1 MISEAKDILISLREG
16 KKVQEYSVN
25 FIQFLVQDLLD
36 YAQINSKKFRSN
48 IKKFD
53 IRNCVQ
59 DVVKL

>member
-1 MISEAKDILISLREG
+1 MISEAKDILILLREG

-25 FIQFLVQDLLD
+25 FIKFLVQDLLD
-36 YAQINSKKFRSN
+36 YAQINSKKIKSN

>member
-25 FIQFLVQDLLD
+25 FIKFLVQDLLD
-36 YAQINSKKFRSN
+36 YAQINSKKFKSN